1 MRIDAL
7 LFAYLTTMLA
17 GIALVAAYYERR
29 RRRFEP
35 MPSKDHI
42 FRCSKCAFVYTDDE
56 DVDRSRCPQCGTSN
70 EEIEF

>member
-1 MRIDAL
+1 MTIDQL
-7 LFAYLTTMLA
+7 LFVYLAAMLA
-17 GIALVAAYYERR
+17 GIAIVAIYYER

-42 FRCSKCAFVYTDDE
+42 FRCAKCAFVYTDDE
-56 DVDRSRCPQCGTSN
+56 DVDRSRCPQCGTVN